1 MKTGKNTNLK
11 MHIVDINPTKDS
23 GNFGR
28 LRDHIDVQKAQKYDL
43 IEKANKTN
51 LSKMYKC

>member
-1 MKTGKNTNLK
+1 MGKNTNLK